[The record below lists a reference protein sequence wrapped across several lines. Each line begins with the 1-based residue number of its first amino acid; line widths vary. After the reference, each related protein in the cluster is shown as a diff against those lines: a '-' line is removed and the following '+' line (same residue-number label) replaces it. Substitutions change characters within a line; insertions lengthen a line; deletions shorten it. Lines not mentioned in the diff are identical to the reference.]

1 MPRPT
6 HLPTPFSQGNGFVL
20 PSGFGSDSFSLLVSF
35 DNCRVYA
42 QPLNRRLTKADVAK
56 LLKTT
61 EDGVAYLAKKGCLKP
76 LGHPDETKQ
85 KLFSASDLFVQMQ
98 DTRWLG
104 KATDLL
110 YQFVEEK
117 NAAQARRNHRVGKIK
132 NALADD
138 DVS

>member
-1 MPRPT
+1 M
-6 HLPTPFSQGNGFVL
+6 
-20 PSGFGSDSFSLLVSF
+20 PSGFGADSFSLLVSF
-35 DNCRVYA
+35 ENGRVYA

-85 KLFSASDLFVQMQ
+85 KLFSASDLFTQMQ

-117 NAAQARRNHRVGKIK
+117 NAAQARRKHRVGKER
-132 NALADD
+132 NTLAGG
-138 DVS
+138 DVP

>member
-1 MPRPT
+1 MPRRT
-6 HLPTPFSQGNGFVL
+6 HLPTPFSQGGGFAL
-20 PSGFGSDSFSLLVSF
+20 PSGFGSESFSLLVSF
-35 DNCRVYA
+35 DNGRIHA
-42 QPLNRRLTKADVAK
+42 QPLNRRLTKADVAEI
-56 LLKTT
+56 LKTT

-85 KLFSASDLFVQMQ
+85 KLFSAAELFAQMQ

-117 NAAQARRNHRVGKIK
+117 NAAQAKRQQKSGKERAI
-132 NALADD
+132 LAD
-138 DVS
+138 SRHL

>member
-1 MPRPT
+1 MSRQT
-6 HLPTPFSQGNGFVL
+6 NLPTPFSQGGGFVL
-20 PSGFGSDSFSLLVSF
+20 PSGFGSESFSLLLSF
-35 DNCRVYA
+35 DNGRVYA

-85 KLFSASDLFVQMQ
+85 KLFSASDLFAQMQ

-117 NAAQARRNHRVGKIK
+117 NAAQARRKPKAGKERA
-132 NALADD
+132 ALAD
-138 DVS
+138 SRLP

>member
-1 MPRPT
+1 
-6 HLPTPFSQGNGFVL
+6 L
-20 PSGFGSDSFSLLVSF
+20 PSGFGADSFSLLVSF
-35 DNCRVYA
+35 ENGRVYA

-85 KLFSASDLFVQMQ
+85 KLFSASDLFTQMQ

-117 NAAQARRNHRVGKIK
+117 NAAQARRKHRVGKER
-132 NALADD
+132 NTLAGG
-138 DVS
+138 DVP

>member
-6 HLPTPFSQGNGFVL
+6 HLPAPFSQGSGFVL

-35 DNCRVYA
+35 DNGRVYA
-42 QPLNRRLTKADVAK
+42 QPVNRRLTKADVAK

-85 KLFSASDLFVQMQ
+85 KLFSASDLFAQMQ

>member
-1 MPRPT
+1 MPRRT
-6 HLPTPFSQGNGFVL
+6 HLPASFSQGGGFVL
-20 PSGFGSDSFSLLVSF
+20 PSGFGADSFSLLVSF
-35 DNCRVYA
+35 DSGRIHA
-42 QPLNRRLTKADVAK
+42 QLLNRRLTKADVGQI
-56 LLKTT
+56 LKTT

-85 KLFSASDLFVQMQ
+85 KLFSACELFAQMQ

-117 NAAQARRNHRVGKIK
+117 NAAQAKRKQKAGKERT
-132 NALADD
+132 ALAD
-138 DVS
+138 SQHP

>member
-1 MPRPT
+1 MSRRT
-6 HLPTPFSQGNGFVL
+6 GLPIPLIQAGGFVL
-20 PSGFGSDSFSLLVSF
+20 PNVFVADSFSFLVSF
-35 DNCRVYA
+35 DNGRVYA

-61 EDGVAYLAKKGCLKP
+61 EDGVAYLTKKDCLKP

-85 KLFSASDLFVQMQ
+85 KLFSAAELFARMQ

-104 KATDLL
+104 KVTDLL

-117 NAAQARRNHRVGKIK
+117 NSAQAKRRNKAGKER
-132 NALADD
+132 ALLADGHLP
-138 DVS
+138 

>member
-6 HLPTPFSQGNGFVL
+6 HLSAPFSQGGGFVL

-35 DNCRVYA
+35 DNGRIYA
-42 QPLNRRLTKADVAK
+42 QPVNRRLTKADVAT

-85 KLFSASDLFVQMQ
+85 KLFSASDLFAQMQ

-117 NAAQARRNHRVGKIK
+117 NAAQAKRKHKAGKEK
-132 NALADD
+132 AALADRHLP
-138 DVS
+138 